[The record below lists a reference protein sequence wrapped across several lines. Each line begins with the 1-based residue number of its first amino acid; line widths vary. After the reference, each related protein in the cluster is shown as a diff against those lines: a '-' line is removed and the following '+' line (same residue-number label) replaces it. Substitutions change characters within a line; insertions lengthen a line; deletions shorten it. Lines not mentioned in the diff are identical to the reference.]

1 MQYELNKLWSWQ
13 TLESAFLL
21 NVMVVTGKHEH
32 SVHLGYEEDQY
43 NQIIGMDIAN
53 KVARISGKRTLATQ
67 NYR

>member
-1 MQYELNKLWSWQ
+1 M
-13 TLESAFLL
+13 ESAFLL

-53 KVARISGKRTLATQ
+53 KVARISGKRTLATKS
-67 NYR
+67 YR